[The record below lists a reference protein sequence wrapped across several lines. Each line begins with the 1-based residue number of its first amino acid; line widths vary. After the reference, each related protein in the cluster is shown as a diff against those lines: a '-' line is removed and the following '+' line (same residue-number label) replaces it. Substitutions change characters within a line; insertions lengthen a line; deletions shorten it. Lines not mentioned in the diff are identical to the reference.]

1 MEQFYVVRKEEKSI
15 DNAGDHPIEV
25 LSGPYKT
32 RADAELWVSP
42 ARVAM
47 RFAHSRFYLDSGVKD
62 VYYVAE
68 FRLPEGEVLAT
79 KLVSPDIAS
88 YSVSQYAG
96 LLHQVQ
102 LDQGLEI

>member
-1 MEQFYVVRKEEKSI
+1 MEQFYVVRKEEKNM
-15 DNAGDHPIEV
+15 DNAGDHPVEV

-47 RFAHSRFYLDSGVKD
+47 RFAHSRFYLDSGAKD

-68 FRLPEGEVLAT
+68 FRLPEGAVLAT
-79 KLVSPDIAS
+79 KLVSPDSSS
-88 YSVSQYAG
+88 YGVSQYAG
-96 LLHQVQ
+96 LMQQ
-102 LDQGLEI
+102 AERDSGLEI